1 MNPITQEELDALRV
15 GFSDKFQNVLSATQ
29 AFWPQLCTEVP
40 SSGYSNVYGWAVS
53 ALKLRQWI
61 GPRMTHNMRE
71 HTVTVENVPYEGTI
85 ELDLRKME
93 IDRATIGIFQQLPL
107 ATLAAAAA
115 KHPDYLWRTL
125 VQSNAGAGP
134 VGFDGVALFD
144 SSHPNYNETG
154 SGATTYDNTYA
165 LAFDAANFNT
175 VWSAMVSFIGEDGEP
190 MGVMPTHGFFA
201 PQLKRTVTEVLSS
214 NTYAQSSGGG
224 VANAIDNPMKGWI
237 EPVFLPELANDP
249 TAWYLADLSKPI
261 KPFIFQKRTNPVMT
275 ALDQLT
281 NEKVFNEK
289 VAVYGVDYEGAV
301 APTLPFLIAKS
312 KP

>member
-1 MNPITQEELDALRV
+1 
-15 GFSDKFQNVLSATQ
+15 
-29 AFWPQLCTEVP
+29 
-40 SSGYSNVYGWAVS
+40 
-53 ALKLRQWI
+53 
-61 GPRMTHNMRE
+61 
-71 HTVTVENVPYEGTI
+71 
-85 ELDLRKME
+85 
-93 IDRATIGIFQQLPL
+93 
-107 ATLAAAAA
+107 
-115 KHPDYLWRTL
+115 
-125 VQSNAGAGP
+125 
-134 VGFDGVALFD
+134 
-144 SSHPNYNETG
+144 
-154 SGATTYDNTYA
+154 
-165 LAFDAANFNT
+165 
-175 VWSAMVSFIGEDGEP
+175 VSFIGEDGEP